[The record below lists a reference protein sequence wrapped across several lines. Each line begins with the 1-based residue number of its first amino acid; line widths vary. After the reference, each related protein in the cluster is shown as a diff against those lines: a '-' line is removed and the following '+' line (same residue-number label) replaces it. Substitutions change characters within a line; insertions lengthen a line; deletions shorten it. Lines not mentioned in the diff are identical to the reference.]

1 MTSPARPRVALVVH
15 DLDPNLGQ
23 GRYALELLRR
33 LHPCFEFTV
42 LANRCR
48 AELPAEVVWRRVP
61 AWRGNA
67 LGTITTFILPAER
80 AVRRG
85 GFDLVHAQGLTGWS
99 ADVSTA
105 HICGAARH
113 ARQPPARWGG
123 RLFAAV
129 VIPLERAF
137 YRRRRLRHV
146 IAISRVVAGELRE
159 HYGWRGP
166 LSVIHHGTDVA
177 VFRPPAG
184 AAEKD
189 AARRRFGLPA
199 EGWNWLFMGE
209 AAKGLR
215 EAVALLPAFPAAR
228 LLVVSRSRLD
238 AFRAQAARLGVAER
252 VVFHGPH
259 EQPQEAHRAADVF
272 VYPSAY
278 DTFGLV
284 VTEAMAS
291 GLPVLA
297 GRGIGAAEL
306 IEDRRNGLL
315 GDPADAAQLRAQL
328 EWLAAAPA
336 RAAAL
341 GQAARDTITRGTWDA
356 CADATAGVY
365 ERVLAER
372 RPAA

>member
-1 MTSPARPRVALVVH
+1 MALVIH

-33 LHPCFEFTV
+33 LHPRFDFTV

-48 AELPAEVVWRRVP
+48 ADLPPGVAWRRVS

-67 LGTITTFILPAER
+67 LGTITSFILPAER

-99 ADVSTA
+99 ADLSTA
-105 HICGAARH
+105 HICSAARH
-113 ARQPPARWGG
+113 ARQPPARWSG

-146 IAISRVVAGELRE
+146 IAISRVVAGEIRE
-159 HYGWRGP
+159 HYGWHGP
-166 LSVIHHGTDVA
+166 LNVIHHGTDVA
-177 VFRPPAG
+177 VFHPPAD
-184 AAEKD
+184 AADKD
-189 AARRRFGLPA
+189 AARRRFGLTA
-199 EGWNWLFMGE
+199 GTWNWLFMGE
-209 AAKGLR
+209 ATKGLR
-215 EAVALLPAFPAAR
+215 EAVAQLPAFPAAR

-238 AFRAQAARLGVAER
+238 EFRAQAARLGVADR

-259 EQPQEAHRAADVF
+259 EQPQEAHRAVDAF

-306 IEDRRNGLL
+306 VEDRRNGLL
-315 GDPADAAQLRAQL
+315 CDPADAAQLRAQL
-328 EWLAAAPA
+328 EWLAAAPD

-341 GQAARDTITRGTWDA
+341 GQAARATIARCTWDA
-356 CADATAGVY
+356 CAAATAEVY
-365 ERVLAER
+365 ERVLGEKR
-372 RPAA
+372 AAA